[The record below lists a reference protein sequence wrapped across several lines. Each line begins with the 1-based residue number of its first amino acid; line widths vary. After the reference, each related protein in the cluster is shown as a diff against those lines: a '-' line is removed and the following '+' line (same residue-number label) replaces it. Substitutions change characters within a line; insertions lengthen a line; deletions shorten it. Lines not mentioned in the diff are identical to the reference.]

1 MGNLLTQV
9 ALLAWH
15 QPAGFHCRMLS
26 TLQRLDQVQSLC
38 GLCCAGLHC
47 RMLSTLQHLGQVQS
61 LCGPCCAGFHCRML
75 STLQRLGQVQ
85 SLCGPCCAV
94 KSEQLSLHNYIYLLH
109 SDLPLSFLF
118 LHKDAATQFTDTNL
132 WPTSHPFIKHN
143 SVSAVYTDLW
153 QCKQHAKNLYMS
165 IQLNIFDLQWL
176 TWRLFNK
183 AYLLSMDN
191 KLTHT
196 KNVQHTNPDVTA
208 VTNTCDIDKQ
218 QYFVLH
224 TTLLTLKQKVWEEQ
238 LVNLTGNNRN

>member
-15 QPAGFHCRMLS
+15 QPAGFHCRMFS
-26 TLQRLDQVQSLC
+26 TLQRLD
-38 GLCCAGLHC
+38 
-47 RMLSTLQHLGQVQS
+47 QVQS

-196 KNVQHTNPDVTA
+196 HKNVQYTNPDVTA

-224 TTLLTLKQKVWEEQ
+224 ATLLTLKQKVWEEQ
-238 LVNLTGNNRN
+238 LGNLTGNNRN

>member
-26 TLQRLDQVQSLC
+26 TLQRLD
-38 GLCCAGLHC
+38 
-47 RMLSTLQHLGQVQS
+47 QVQS

-196 KNVQHTNPDVTA
+196 HKNVQYTNPDVTA